1 LTKFN
6 VAGSVVAV
14 VKDGEIIHNK
24 GYGVKSIETKEPV
37 NQHTQFAIASN
48 SKAFV
53 TAGLAILVEEGKIV
67 DSNSGAFVSN
77 NLLGLE
83 HNDDNSI
90 NPDIQFNVKQK
101 YLVFSQSSI
110 AAMHQKALNIFV
122 MIYLF

>member
-24 GYGVKSIETKEPV
+24 GYKVKSIETKEPV

-67 DSNSGAFVSN
+67 DSNFGAFVSN